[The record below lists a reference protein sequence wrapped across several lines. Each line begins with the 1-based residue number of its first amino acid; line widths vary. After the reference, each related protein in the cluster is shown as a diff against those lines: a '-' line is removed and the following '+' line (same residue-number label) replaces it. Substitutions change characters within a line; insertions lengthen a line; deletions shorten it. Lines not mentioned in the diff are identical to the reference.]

1 MWIYSLIHE
10 NNILKCDVDKQ
21 LIDFFT
27 KSIKVALLIISGI
40 IFALLIRLFCYF
52 KVHYVN
58 SRSLF
63 YF

>member
-10 NNILKCDVDKQ
+10 NNTLKCDVDKQ
-21 LIDFFT
+21 LIDFLT
-27 KSIKVALLIISGI
+27 ESIKVALLIISGI

-63 YF
+63 HF